1 MSAYRIKKV
10 GAHVVVGTEEEP
22 VLICSNLDVA
32 RRAVADAEC
41 APTIP
46 TWQLLWERA
55 ARIGEEA
62 DAAALAADMAAM
74 VLDPAAQDRS
84 DDDLA

>member
-1 MSAYRIKKV
+1 MSAYRIKKL
-10 GAHVVVGTEEEP
+10 GAHVVVGTEDEA

-46 TWQLLWERA
+46 TWQLLSERA
-55 ARIGEEA
+55 ARIGEAA
-62 DAAALAADMAAM
+62 DAAALAADVAAM
-74 VLDPAAQDRS
+74 ILDPAAPDRR
-84 DDDLA
+84 DDEVA

>member
-1 MSAYRIKKV
+1 MSAYRIKKL
-10 GAHVVVGTEEEP
+10 GAHVVVGTEDEA
-22 VLICSNLDVA
+22 VLICTNLDVA

-46 TWQLLWERA
+46 TWELLSQRA

-62 DAAALAADMAAM
+62 AAAAHAADIAACEE
-74 VLDPAAQDRS
+74 DEGR
-84 DDDLA
+84 

>member
-1 MSAYRIKKV
+1 MSAYRIKKL
-10 GAHVVVGTEEEP
+10 GAHVVVGTEDEA

-46 TWQLLWERA
+46 TWELLSQRA

-62 DAAALAADMAAM
+62 NAAALAADLAAM
-74 VLDPAAQDRS
+74 IFDPAAQDRS